1 MAGELESHL
10 TFTIPVR
17 TYVPIQSCSQTTHM
31 LQELGDRPG
40 VTLSLCLHFP
50 GLSVH
55 ILPRD
60 PCCCVAES

>member
-17 TYVPIQSCSQTTHM
+17 TYVPIQSCSKTTHK

-40 VTLSLCLHFP
+40 VTLSLCLHFL
-50 GLSVH
+50 GL